1 MRLIFAGTPEFAARS
16 LAALARAGHEVVLA
30 LTRPDR
36 PAGRGL
42 RPQPSAVKRLALEL
56 GIPVETP
63 ATLKP
68 PGVREGLARFS
79 PDALVVAAYGLIIP
93 AEVLAV
99 PRLGG
104 LNVHASLLPRW
115 RGAAPIQRAIL
126 AGDAE
131 TGITIMQ
138 MDAGLDTGDVLL
150 QAPTLILDADTAG
163 SLHDRLA
170 DLGAGLLVTA
180 LERAGAGGLAR
191 HPQDSA
197 TATYAAKI
205 AKTEARLDWREPAA
219 AVWRRVRAFNPA
231 PGATT
236 QWRGEA
242 VKIWGARPAAPAIP
256 RAGGT
261 AADDHI
267 VDQTQRHQTRPDPTL
282 SGRTPFASIPPGR
295 ILSAGRPGLTVACGD
310 AALELLEL
318 QRPGGK
324 RLPAAAFVAST
335 GLAAGESFA

>member
-16 LAALARAGHEVVLA
+16 LAALARAGHKVVLA
-30 LTRPDR
+30 LTQPDR

-63 ATLKP
+63 ATLKS
-68 PGVREGLARFS
+68 PGVCEGLARFS

-93 AEVLAV
+93 AEVLAI

-115 RGAAPIQRAIL
+115 RGAAPIHRAIL

-131 TGITIMQ
+131 TGISIMQ

-150 QAPTLILDADTAG
+150 QAPTPVLDTDTAG

-180 LERAGAGGLAR
+180 LERATTGGLAR

-205 AKTEARLDWREPAA
+205 VKTEACLDWWEPAA

-242 VKIWGARPAAPAIP
+242 VKIWAARPVAPAIP
-256 RAGGT
+256 RADGT
-261 AADDHI
+261 AADDRSTDQIPPSHI
-267 VDQTQRHQTRPDPTL
+267 Q
-282 SGRTPFASIPPGR
+282 SGQIQSEPIPPGR
-295 ILSAGRPGLTVACGD
+295 ILSASRRGLTVACGD